1 MPAWLA
7 RVAYV
12 VADAL
17 GLTDF
22 AKALIKGVALI
33 LLLSLLWL
41 VSLPRLLLAV
51 PLMKDSQPADFIA
64 AAKEAGQGQSFTI
77 PWEEVAAAWAV
88 LHEQDFDSATA
99 VAITSLA
106 ANWLEK
112 HEETRQVPQ
121 PDGTVKEETRTWYTL
136 RDFAAVMAALN
147 FSAGQQD
154 QARAYLA
161 SLQQGGLMPPPGW
174 IPSPPPGWAWPIPSS
189 TTITTPYGLRI
200 NPVTQQPEL
209 HEALDIAANV
219 GAPILAAHAGIVST
233 GSDAVNGTW
242 IKVTGGGYEAAYL
255 HLSAVRVANGAH
267 VEAGDVIALAGSTGR
282 STGPHLHFAIKFLGQ
297 PQNPLQTFGG
307 F

>member
-7 RVAYV
+7 RVVYV

-33 LLLSLLWL
+33 LLLALLWL
-41 VSLPRLLLAV
+41 VSLPHLLLAI
-51 PLMKDSQPADFIA
+51 PLMKDNQPADFIA
-64 AAKEAGQGQSFTI
+64 AAKEASQGQTFTI
-77 PWEEVAAAWAV
+77 PWEEVAAVWAV

-99 VAITSLA
+99 AAIKSLA

-112 HEETRQVPQ
+112 HEEPQQVPQ

-136 RDFAAVMAALN
+136 RDFAAVMAA
-147 FSAGQQD
+147 FHFTAEQED

-174 IPSPPPGWAWPIPSS
+174 TSQPPPGWAWPVPGSFL
-189 TTITTPYGLRI
+189 ITTPYGLRI

-219 GAPILAAHAGIVST
+219 GAPILAAHAGVAAT
-233 GSDAVNGTW
+233 GSDAVSGNW
-242 IKVTGGGYEAAYL
+242 VKITGGGYETAYL
-255 HLSAVRVANGAH
+255 HLDAVLVADGARVQ
-267 VEAGDVIALAGSTGR
+267 AGDLIGRAGNTGR

-297 PQNPLQTFGG
+297 PQNPLQLYGG